1 VGAPD
6 SFTPWRI
13 SGTYLEACNCEAICP
28 CRRIGGR
35 QGGRSTHGTCLGT
48 LSWQIEAGRAGDAE
62 LAGLRVVLALRYLD
76 DEPGSPWTIRLHV
89 DERGDEDQRAALR
102 DVFLGELGGERV
114 AILPWVRKMR
124 HLVDVRPSAIALEH
138 DGDGYRLRV
147 GDSVAAHAARAVET
161 DEPVACGI
169 PGYDRGGR
177 ELHADEL
184 RVHESPFEWELSGNC
199 AFATDFEYA
208 G

>member
-1 VGAPD
+1 MIDGVG
-6 SFTPWRI
+6 
-13 SGTYLEACNCEAICP
+13 G
-28 CRRIGGR
+28 
-35 QGGRSTHGTCLGT
+35 GGRSTYGICFGV
-48 LSWQIEAGRAGDAE
+48 LSWHVRDGNVGDVDVSD
-62 LAGLRVVLALRYLD
+62 LAVALVCRYDD

-161 DEPVACGI
+161 DKSVACGI

-184 RVHESPFEWELSGNC
+184 RVHESPFDWELSGNC
-199 AFATDFEYA
+199 AFATDFEYE

>member
-1 VGAPD
+1 VAD
-6 SFTPWRI
+6 A
-13 SGTYLEACNCEAICP
+13 TYRVRGDYFESCNCDVICP
-28 CRRIGGR
+28 CRMIGGVK
-35 QGGRSTHGTCLGT
+35 GGRSTYGICFGV
-48 LSWQIEAGRAGDAE
+48 LSWHVREGTVGEVDVSHFA
-62 LAGLRVVLALRYLD
+62 VALVCRYDD

-89 DERGDEDQRAALR
+89 DERGDENQRAALR
-102 DVFLGELGGERV
+102 DVFPGELGGERV

-124 HLVDVRPSAIALEH
+124 HLVDVRPSAIALEP

-147 GDSVAAHAARAVET
+147 GDTVAAQATRAVET

-199 AFATDFEYA
+199 AFATDFEYV